1 MEKLALALKK
11 RANSRSI
18 RAREKKFFPS
28 HSGILKAMHSIVVG
42 CRDEMTRR
50 FFMGKVI
57 IGATMSLDGFMNDRH
72 GDVSRLYPDL
82 EALRRT
88 EMLQEEIRMTGAV
101 VMGRRAYD
109 MAEGDLTDYEYQV
122 PIFVLTH
129 HLPETVVKGENDQL
143 TVTFV
148 TDGVQSALEKAQAAA
163 EDKHVMVVGGAKTA
177 QQCLRAGL
185 VDEIHMG
192 IVPILLGEGLRF
204 FEPLVNEQMELE
216 RTRVFESPTR
226 TDLWFRV
233 VK

>member
-1 MEKLALALKK
+1 
-11 RANSRSI
+11 
-18 RAREKKFFPS
+18 
-28 HSGILKAMHSIVVG
+28 
-42 CRDEMTRR
+42 
-50 FFMGKVI
+50 MGKVI
-57 IGATMSLDGFMNDRH
+57 IGATMSLDWFMNDRH

-88 EMLQEEIRMTGAV
+88 EMLQEEIRTTGAV

-129 HLPETVVKGENDQL
+129 HIPEQRAKGENDQL

-148 TDGVQSALEKAQAAA
+148 TEGIHRAIEQAQAAA
-163 EDKHVMVVGGAKTA
+163 GDKQVTVVGGAQTA

-185 VDEIHMG
+185 VDEIHIG
-192 IVPILLGEGLRF
+192 IVPVLFGEGLRF
-204 FEPLVNEQMELE
+204 FEPLANEQMELE

>member
-1 MEKLALALKK
+1 
-11 RANSRSI
+11 
-18 RAREKKFFPS
+18 
-28 HSGILKAMHSIVVG
+28 
-42 CRDEMTRR
+42 
-50 FFMGKVI
+50 MGKVI
-57 IGATMSLDGFMNDRH
+57 IGATMSLDWFMNDRN

-82 EALRRT
+82 EALRST
-88 EMLQEEIRMTGAV
+88 EMLQEEIRTTGAV
-101 VMGRRAYD
+101 VMGRHAYD

-129 HLPETVVKGENDQL
+129 HIPEQVIKGENDQL

-148 TDGVQSALEKAQAAA
+148 TDSIESAIAKAQAAA
-163 EDKHVMVVGGAKTA
+163 GDKHIMVVGGANTA
-177 QQCLRAGL
+177 QQYLRAGL
-185 VDEIHMG
+185 VDEIHIG
-192 IVPILLGEGLRF
+192 IVPVLFGDGLRF